1 MDNLDLGLK
10 PVAGASLATPLDLT
24 RAAKAAQ
31 SGQGAEIEKA
41 ARDFESVLLHRL
53 FEEMRRTIP
62 ESGLLESRV
71 NEQVQ
76 GMFWMYMA
84 QEVAAKGGI
93 GLAKELA
100 RQFRHLNKD
109 VTQDPTPKV
118 EAKL

>member
-1 MDNLDLGLK
+1 MDNLDLSLK
-10 PVAGASLATPLDLT
+10 PLTGANLISQPDLT

-31 SGQGAEIEKA
+31 SGQGAGIEKA

-62 ESGLLESRV
+62 ESGLLESSG
-71 NEQVQ
+71 NEQIQ

-84 QEVAAKGGI
+84 QEVSAKGGI

-100 RQFRHLNKD
+100 RQFRQLNKD
-109 VTQDPTPKV
+109 ATQDPTPKV